1 MISYDRFWDTL
12 KRKNIS
18 QYALVKKYGVST
30 GLLDRMRSNE
40 PMSLATVDKLCQILD
55 CEVQDIVEIIHS

>member
-30 GLLDRMRSNE
+30 GLLDRMRGNE
-40 PMSLATVDKLCQILD
+40 PMSLATVDKLCQLLD